1 MYAQGKM
8 PESIV
13 TTETHR
19 RQHTI
24 TLGTR
29 EIRQALID
37 HGLRLLGFDQARPAG
52 FSGIDLFIDGPDE
65 RCPATGE
72 LRPTATIT
80 FREELSTP
88 TDFAPPNIKEIVRL
102 NPPATPGLSQRQI
115 DNALWVGMKWQGPS
129 GNPLSEDLASAAAL
143 AKSRTLKEP
152 TTFEVSSP
160 LNTTA
165 ASSRENVDAIER
177 MKEEQPALLK
187 AMDINARYTE
197 RKTGITRDLWMEDLM
212 KRVNRLH
219 EVLLHG
225 KGHNIVLTKGEVDTL
240 LEYIDVGALAVDK
253 VQQAGYAVPPY
264 TTPMNLPL
272 PEGASVLSAAR
283 GV

>member
-1 MYAQGKM
+1 M
-8 PESIV
+8 PQKNSQPSIQ

-19 RQHTI
+19 RMYTI

-29 EIRQALID
+29 EIRQILID

-88 TDFAPPNIKEIVRL
+88 ADFAPPNIDEIVRL
-102 NPPATPGLSQRQI
+102 TPHGPPIAPPEIDDALVLGKNLLGTNANLRAMDDDLSLVMVQ
-115 DNALWVGMKWQGPS
+115 
-129 GNPLSEDLASAAAL
+129 

-152 TTFEVSSP
+152 TSFETP
-160 LNTTA
+160 GLNTTA
-165 ASSRENVDAIER
+165 TSSRENVDAIER
-177 MKEEQPALLK
+177 FK
-187 AMDINARYTE
+187 R
-197 RKTGITRDLWMEDLM
+197 ITRL
-212 KRVNRLH
+212 N

-225 KGHNIVLTKGEVDTL
+225 KGNNQHR
-240 LEYIDVGALAVDK
+240 
-253 VQQAGYAVPPY
+253 
-264 TTPMNLPL
+264 
-272 PEGASVLSAAR
+272 PEPW
-283 GV
+283 

>member
-1 MYAQGKM
+1 M
-8 PESIV
+8 PQKNSQPSIQ

-19 RQHTI
+19 RMYTI

-29 EIRQALID
+29 EIRQILID

-88 TDFAPPNIKEIVRL
+88 ADFAPPNIEEIVRL
-102 NPPATPGLSQRQI
+102 NPPATPGLSHGQLAQ
-115 DNALWVGMKWQGPS
+115 AL
-129 GNPLSEDLASAAAL
+129 
-143 AKSRTLKEP
+143 
-152 TTFEVSSP
+152 EVSSP

-177 MKEEQPALLK
+177 MK
-187 AMDINARYTE
+187 R
-197 RKTGITRDLWMEDLM
+197 IT
-212 KRVNRLH
+212 RLH
-219 EVLLHG
+219 EVLLYG
-225 KGHNIVLTKGEVDTL
+225 KGNNVHLSLNRGEVDTL
-240 LEYIDVGALAVDK
+240 LEIL
-253 VQQAGYAVPPY
+253 
-264 TTPMNLPL
+264 
-272 PEGASVLSAAR
+272 EHSAD
-283 GV
+283 